1 MIIQTWADVTIQA
14 FQKIWQGF
22 INSLPNILGALL
34 VFFIGWAIAIG
45 LHRLVT
51 QILRMIKLDPA
62 LEKIGAGKAFEK
74 AGIKMDVANWIG
86 VLVKWFLI
94 FVFLLA
100 ATEILGLQYISEF
113 LKSVVIYIPNI
124 IVAAI
129 ILVVGAWLA
138 GFLQKLVI
146 ASVTASKIKSAAFVG
161 TIVKWAILIFA
172 LLTALQQLGV
182 AYYLQT
188 LVTGLIA
195 MLAIAG
201 GLAFGLGGKEQAAGV
216 LKKIKDEMND

>member
-1 MIIQTWADVTIQA
+1 MILQTWADVTIQA

-22 INSLPNILGALL
+22 IDFLPSILGALI

-45 LHRLVT
+45 LHKLVT
-51 QILRMIKLDPA
+51 QILRALKIDPA

-86 VLVKWFLI
+86 ILVKWFLI

-100 ATEILGLQYISEF
+100 ATEILGLQYVSQF
-113 LKSVVIYIPNI
+113 LQSVVAYIPNI

-146 ASVTASKIKSAAFVG
+146 ASVSASKIKSTAFIG
-161 TIVKWAILIFA
+161 AIVKWAVLIFTF
-172 LLTALQQLGV
+172 LTALMQLGI

-188 LVTGLIA
+188 IITGLIA

-201 GLAFGLGGKEQAAGV
+201 GLAFGLGGKEQAASM
-216 LKKIKDEMND
+216 LKKLKDEMSD